1 MPVKTETAATPKS
14 LALTA
19 TAVIDVDA
27 AASGDGATALP
38 RFRMVAYTGGP
49 MRVAGWRHPV
59 IVDLAGLAIP
69 SQSRPIRFGHDPLAG
84 VGHTDSI
91 LIEQG
96 QLVAAGVVS
105 RDTPAAREVVV
116 SSKNG
121 FPWQASVGA
130 SVEEF
135 EFIREGQNVTVN
147 GQQHSGPVNVV
158 RRSSLGEISF
168 VDLGAVAADR
178 SHGRSRFSA
187 AGTRWRPGFR
197 GGRKSVSDLP
207 FRSEGSVIL

>member
-69 SQSRPIRFGHDPLAG
+69 SFRSRPASGCGSHRFHPN
-84 VGHTDSI
+84 
-91 LIEQG
+91 
-96 QLVAAGVVS
+96 
-105 RDTPAAREVVV
+105 R
-116 SSKNG
+116 
-121 FPWQASVGA
+121 
-130 SVEEF
+130 
-135 EFIREGQNVTVN
+135 
-147 GQQHSGPVNVV
+147 
-158 RRSSLGEISF
+158 
-168 VDLGAVAADR
+168 
-178 SHGRSRFSA
+178 
-187 AGTRWRPGFR
+187 AGTTRRR
-197 GGRKSVSDLP
+197 GGRLARYP
-207 FRSEGSVIL
+207 GRS